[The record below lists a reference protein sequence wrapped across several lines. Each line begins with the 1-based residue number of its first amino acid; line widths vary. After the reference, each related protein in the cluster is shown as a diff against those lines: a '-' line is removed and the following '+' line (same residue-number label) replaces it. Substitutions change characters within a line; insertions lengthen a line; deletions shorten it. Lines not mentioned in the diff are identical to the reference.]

1 MRFAQLYYLKY
12 FLPMV
17 LEKVD
22 QSSMLNSIENRSPIL
37 NKDAI
42 NYSLNLTPQKNFS
55 FFKNKNSI
63 KKYF

>member
-42 NYSLNLTPQKNFS
+42 NYSLNLTPKKILV
-55 FFKNKNSI
+55 FKI
-63 KKYF
+63 KFIKRYF